1 MIAKLKDVET
11 PGASGLTADPLSAER
26 AMIADEANISAS
38 PASAD
43 GSDRRLRNALILA
56 NIIGWILILGL
67 LKLIF
72 F

>member
-1 MIAKLKDVET
+1 MIARLKDVET
-11 PGASGLTADPLSAER
+11 SSASGHSADLSAAER

-38 PASAD
+38 PPSAD

-56 NIIGWILILGL
+56 NIIGWILILLL

>member
-1 MIAKLKDVET
+1 
-11 PGASGLTADPLSAER
+11 
-26 AMIADEANISAS
+26 MIADEANISAS
-38 PASAD
+38 RASTD

-56 NIIGWILILGL
+56 NIIGWIVVLGL

>member
-1 MIAKLKDVET
+1 MIARLKDVET
-11 PGASGLTADPLSAER
+11 SSASGQSTDPLAAER

-56 NIIGWILILGL
+56 NTIGWIAILLL

>member
-1 MIAKLKDVET
+1 MIARLKDVET
-11 PGASGLTADPLSAER
+11 PGTSGHPADPSSAER

-38 PASAD
+38 RASTD

-56 NIIGWILILGL
+56 NILGWIVVLGL